1 MIEIKEPDYDEKWF
15 KWRAEQALS
24 IFESRRTP
32 RHKGREQYLNVLA
45 GIFRHAYSK
54 GRHDEKKAQTDSIQ
68 TLSNFE
74 DKLNA

>member
-54 GRHDEKKAQTDSIQ
+54 GRHDEKRDQQARITMLNK
-68 TLSNFE
+68 FE
-74 DKLNA
+74 DKVNG